1 MKKILFTFTV
11 FSIAAAALLFT
22 AGCNTVPASL
32 PPVELL
38 PGSQMQILLSDRNNK
53 ELAASAAL
61 LQHRLAEF
69 PGIKSFI
76 VTEQELKTPV
86 FRTIFLGPV
95 KELDAVGIDTAAA
108 GEKTYGMI
116 AVCGGDIFISGF
128 SGKEKRFSA
137 AGTEAAAK
145 KFAAKFLTRPR
156 QQPAADKKPGSD
168 FTATHPVLPEN
179 TVFHLTP
186 EPGKKPA
193 AAARKA
199 A

>member
-116 AVCGGDIFISGF
+116 AVCGGDIFISGRDRSSTSAIQRPSRRTACT
-128 SGKEKRFSA
+128 SGFTMRFES
-137 AGTEAAAK
+137 
-145 KFAAKFLTRPR
+145 
-156 QQPAADKKPGSD
+156 
-168 FTATHPVLPEN
+168 
-179 TVFHLTP
+179 P
-186 EPGKKPA
+186 EPGK
-193 AAARKA
+193 ARPGFGSSVRSSRNA
-199 A
+199 WA